1 MKLFTA
7 IVVAVLGVLAVGLN
21 LAEAAPPPLPLGVSG
36 AQWRPLSQR
45 GDQKLQAGLDLALKQ
60 HASWRPLLVQGKMSV
75 GLVDLSNPKAP
86 RFAQVNGNT
95 MMYGASLPKLMALL
109 AAFQGF
115 ADGTLKDTPELH
127 RDLIEMIRRSDNPAA
142 SRVIG
147 RIGLRK
153 IEALASDPRYRFYD
167 RQKGGGIWL
176 GGTYSHGGEV
186 NPEPMTGLSHTATA
200 YQLCRFYYLLA
211 YGRLIS
217 PEASRQMLKILA
229 FPDLPGKFVSV
240 LEPDVAPNY
249 LYRKSGEVRGFHA
262 DSILVWDK
270 GWRRYI
276 LAAMVEDAGGEQ
288 ILKEL
293 VPVAERVLRPN
304 LPHGSAGAVREA
316 RQIIPGSR
324 RQPAMPLSSGVK
336 LHSRVK
342 GIWRRLSAAAAG
354 PACPVEPR

>member
-1 MKLFTA
+1 MHP
-7 IVVAVLGVLAVGLN
+7 GS
-21 LAEAAPPPLPLGVSG
+21 PCWP
-36 AQWRPLSQR
+36 
-45 GDQKLQAGLDLALKQ
+45 
-60 HASWRPLLVQGKMSV
+60 QGKMSV

-86 RFAQVNGNT
+86 RLAQVNGDT
-95 MMYGASLPKLMALL
+95 MMYGASLPKLMVLL

-115 ADGTLKDTPELH
+115 EDGTLKETPEVH

-142 SRVIG
+142 SQVIG

-153 IEALASDPRYRFYD
+153 IEALASDRRYRFYD
-167 RQKGGGIWL
+167 PQKGGGIWL

-186 NPEPMTGLSHTATA
+186 NPEPITGLSHTATA

-217 PEASRQMLKILA
+217 PERSRQMLKILA

-240 LEPDVAPNY
+240 LETAVPPNH

-262 DSILVWDK
+262 DSILVWDT

-276 LAAMVEDAGGEQ
+276 LVALIEDDRGEQ

-293 VPVAERVLRPN
+293 VPVAEQVLRP
-304 LPHGSAGAVREA
+304 S
-316 RQIIPGSR
+316 Q
-324 RQPAMPLSSGVK
+324 PLSSGEGRK
-336 LHSRVK
+336 K
-342 GIWRRLSAAAAG
+342 TRR
-354 PACPVEPR
+354 